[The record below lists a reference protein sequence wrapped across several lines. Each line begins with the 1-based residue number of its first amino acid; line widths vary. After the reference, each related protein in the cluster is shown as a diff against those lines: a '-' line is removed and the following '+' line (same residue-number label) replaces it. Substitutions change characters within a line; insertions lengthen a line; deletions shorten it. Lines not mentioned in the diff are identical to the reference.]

1 MVVAD
6 TAIWIDYLQTK
17 QSALGSELTKLIGA
31 GRVALVGVV
40 LAEILRGIR
49 GPEERDLIERRLE
62 GATFLEMSKAA
73 WRRAGI
79 ISSDLDSRGLPIPM
93 TDVFI
98 AALALEDG
106 HEIYTRDKH
115 FERVSGLRLYQPGGD
130 PA

>member
-1 MVVAD
+1 LVVAD

-115 FERVSGLRLYQPGGD
+115 FERIPGLRLYQAEGD
-130 PA
+130 SA